1 MDDHERDDEI
11 INFVRNNKI
20 LFDKK
25 SRSYRNNI
33 FKNRLWDELAKSL
46 NMEADTVMKRWRYLR
61 DKYGKETKKME
72 ELTRSGAEGIEMLEM
87 WEHYESLSFL
97 KDHLTRRTTSSN
109 YTEEHASEEFLNES
123 GEDRGE
129 DVQEASKTETA
140 SAKRKR
146 KDDLDAKMCSIMDA
160 YIASESR
167 HTQFAQHVAAKLSTL
182 PVVIANQLEAQI
194 MRLIYDA
201 ILENS

>member
-1 MDDHERDDEI
+1 MGGEDCGPVLQAMIMDI
-11 INFVRNNKI
+11 QSNSGKVK
-20 LFDKK
+20 
-25 SRSYRNNI
+25 
-33 FKNRLWDELAKSL
+33 
-46 NMEADTVMKRWRYLR
+46 ADTVMKRWRYLR
-61 DKYGKETKKME
+61 DKYGKETKKIE
-72 ELTRSGAEGIEMLEM
+72 ELTRSGAEGIEMLDM

-109 YTEEHASEEFLNES
+109 YTAEEASEEFVNES
-123 GEDRGE
+123 GEDA
-129 DVQEASKTETA
+129 QEGSKIETA
-140 SAKRKR
+140 SAKRKK

-167 HTQFAQHVAAKLSTL
+167 HAQFAQHVAAKLSTL
-182 PVVIANQLEAQI
+182 PIVIANQLEAQI